1 MSLQLRNLRKR
12 YDDVVAVDG
21 LDLDADNDDFLVLV
35 GPSGSGKTTTL
46 RMIAGLESPTG
57 GEIRI
62 DDAVVNDLNPADRD
76 IAMVFQDYAL
86 YPHLTVRE
94 NMGLALKVAGVPG
107 DEVHDR
113 VDSVAETLGIR
124 ELTERKPSELSGGQ
138 QQRVALGRAIVR
150 DPTVFLMD
158 EPLSNL
164 DAKLRM
170 QMRKEL
176 EELHERLGTTFVY
189 VTHDQTEAMT
199 MGTKIAVLDGGEL
212 QQVGTAEELY
222 DEPANEFVAEFIG
235 SPSMNLFDA
244 DVVETADGVVLDL
257 GPFTYPLSTPLA
269 ERVRASNATTL
280 RLGIR
285 PEDVVIDEAGP
296 VDATVNVVEPIGA
309 DVIAYLTVGDRE
321 ITVQTERDGSLQEA
335 DAVSIALPPEA
346 VHLFGDGEALR
357 DAPAATADR

>member
-1 MSLQLRNLRKR
+1 MSLQLIDLEKR
-12 YDDVVAVDG
+12 FGDVQAVN
-21 LDLDADNDDFLVLV
+21 DLSLSAEDDDFLVLV

-46 RMIAGLESPTG
+46 RMIAGLESVTD

-62 DDAVVNDLNPADRD
+62 GDQVVNDLDPADRD

-86 YPHLTVRE
+86 YPHLSVQE
-94 NMGLALKVAGVPG
+94 NMGLALKVAGVPAQDI
-107 DEVHDR
+107 DER
-113 VDSVAETLGIR
+113 VDSVAETLGIE

-176 EELHERLGTTFVY
+176 VELHEQLETTFVY

-199 MGTKIAVLDGGEL
+199 MGTKIAVLDHGEL
-212 QQVGTAEELY
+212 QQVGSPEELY
-222 DEPANEFVAEFIG
+222 DEPKNEFVAEFIG
-235 SPSMNLFDA
+235 SPSMNMFDA
-244 DVVETADGVVLDL
+244 TLVDGEGAPALDL
-257 GPFTYPLSTPLA
+257 GPITYTIPSDMA
-269 ERVRASNATTL
+269 ERIARADPARL

-285 PEDVVIDEAGP
+285 PEDVLINGEGP
-296 VDATVNVVEPIGA
+296 FEGHVNVVEPVGS
-309 DVIAYLTVGDRE
+309 DVIGYFNVGSAELTV
-321 ITVQTERDGSLQEA
+321 QLERDGTLQETDDVSFDFPA
-335 DAVSIALPPEA
+335 DS
-346 VHLFGDGEALR
+346 VHLFGDGKSL
-357 DAPAATADR
+357 D